1 MLMQDGDGLPDEFF
15 EVVTEVRAPVA
26 DGVAAV
32 GGVGNPGSDGASPGV
47 PELRVTLH
55 AQDQGRAGDPRRCGD
70 GTVAQ
75 KRNTNDAGMKFIRL

>member
-1 MLMQDGDGLPDEFF
+1 
-15 EVVTEVRAPVA
+15 
-26 DGVAAV
+26 
-32 GGVGNPGSDGASPGV
+32 V